1 MLDYDVSRLEDFS
14 LGSMNDL
21 FAVMAQC
28 SSSINHVSIKS
39 EKPESGKFEYESD
52 YLEYGDFNPILELFK
67 KRYLK
72 DYYEKK
78 TSYKRRGETK
88 DFNKMF
94 LPLVSVIADNYNAL
108 LTEKQR
114 FVKVEDYSKEYLFD
128 IAANG
133 SSEEEKF
140 ENFKRAQEM
149 IKDPDFTFNHCIYYK
164 DSLISTMSLYRRL
177 RVGKNKVTVSQ
188 IMLLISAF
196 GLPLRL
202 NLSFPKGSV
211 REKKYGPIFQTIPN
225 IVDQLNCYFCMEHI
239 NLSKWLRKFA
249 SKNKDTM
256 YKKNSDNHKLYEQ
269 IYRRYIE
276 NGLYYTDILNFVEMF
291 GASIKISFTPETIQ
305 KYQCYQEVKQMLA
318 LYSHDKTSEE
328 IGSNVLESIDDFDV
342 LVAECL
348 LKLDEERKN
357 NVNKKEADS

>member
-1 MLDYDVSRLEDFS
+1 
-14 LGSMNDL
+14 
-21 FAVMAQC
+21 
-28 SSSINHVSIKS
+28 
-39 EKPESGKFEYESD
+39 
-52 YLEYGDFNPILELFK
+52 
-67 KRYLK
+67 
-72 DYYEKK
+72 
-78 TSYKRRGETK
+78 
-88 DFNKMF
+88 
-94 LPLVSVIADNYNAL
+94 
-108 LTEKQR
+108 
-114 FVKVEDYSKEYLFD
+114 
-128 IAANG
+128 
-133 SSEEEKF
+133 
-140 ENFKRAQEM
+140 
-149 IKDPDFTFNHCIYYK
+149 
-164 DSLISTMSLYRRL
+164 
-177 RVGKNKVTVSQ
+177 
-188 IMLLISAF
+188 MLLISAF